1 MTRMKTLRLS
11 IFCLLLLSCTDN
23 DSVTKKSIQ
32 TVETTKSVD
41 KDTVVTKIFHA
52 ISLDTT
58 NIYPFD
64 TILDNYISAGDTMGS
79 GTNDMISWFYNAT
92 KKLDSLVEIKYNKLI
107 KRLDKEDQA
116 KLKLSQDNWKKYRDA
131 EADFLM
137 SAYYTW
143 ANASKYGHGREHSI
157 TQAEWRYSVVR
168 LRLIALTKYN
178 DEIYDIDDH

>member
-1 MTRMKTLRLS
+1 MKILQLS
-11 IFCLLLLSCTDN
+11 IVYSLLASCADN
-23 DSVTKKSIQ
+23 VSSNNKSIQ
-32 TVETTKSVD
+32 TIDTTTSVD
-41 KDTVVTKIFHA
+41 TDTTVTKIVHA

-64 TILDNYISAGDTMGS
+64 TILDKYISAGDTVGS
-79 GTNDMISWFYNAT
+79 GTNDMIGWFYDAT
-92 KKLDSLVEIKYNKLI
+92 KKLDSLVDIKYAQLM
-107 KRLDKEDQA
+107 KRLDKEDKA

-168 LRLIALTKYN
+168 LRLIALTKYD
-178 DEIYDIDDH
+178 DEIYDVNE